1 MDEHPHEPH
10 GPCHER
16 HHRARPGPPPW
27 GPPPRP
33 PFGPPPFDDRPD
45 WPPDVPPESPEWR
58 EWRRLFRREWRR
70 LFRRE
75 WQRLFQR
82 EARDHWRHAP
92 HHRRW
97 RHPPFLFG
105 FWLLVLALIVIVGV
119 GIALIPRPLIAFLV
133 GLFFGIALLAGA
145 ALLSRRVFRPLR
157 RVMEAAERIAEG
169 DLSARVRLLH
179 PGDLGRL
186 AATFNH
192 MADELE
198 RSDERRRRLTV
209 DVAHE
214 LRTPLTV
221 LQGNLE
227 GMLEG
232 VYQPTPEALRGLLD
246 ETRLLTRLVDDL
258 RTLALA
264 EAGQLHFDLQRL
276 DVAGLLADART
287 SFGGQ
292 ADGLGVRL
300 EVDAPDALPPV
311 RGDAQRL
318 AQVLGNLISNALR
331 HTPPGG
337 QVTLSARAA
346 DGGVIVRVADTGPG
360 IPPQDRPYV
369 FDRFWKGDPAR
380 TRDGKGGA
388 GLGLAIA
395 RQLVE
400 SHGGRIWVEDD
411 DAPGATLAFSLPAD
425 EA

>member
-27 GPPPRP
+27 GSPPW
-33 PFGPPPFDDRPD
+33 PPFDDRPD

-58 EWRRLFRREWRR
+58 EWRRRFRRE
-70 LFRRE
+70 F
-75 WQRLFQR
+75 
-82 EARDHWRHAP
+82 RDHWRRVSR
-92 HHRRW
+92 HRRW
-97 RHPPFLFG
+97 EHPPFLSG

-133 GLFFGIALLAGA
+133 GLFFGIALLTGA

-198 RSDERRRRLTV
+198 RADERRRRLTV

-264 EAGQLHFDLQRL
+264 EAGQLHFDLQQL
-276 DVAGLLADART
+276 DVADLLADART

-300 EVDAPDALPPV
+300 EVDVPDALPPV

-337 QVTLSARAA
+337 RVTLSARAA

-360 IPPQDRPYV
+360 IPPEDRPYI

-400 SHGGRIWVEDD
+400 LHGGRIWVEDD
-411 DAPGATLAFSLPAD
+411 DAPGATLTFSLPAD

>member
-27 GPPPRP
+27 GSPPW
-33 PFGPPPFDDRPD
+33 PPFDDRPD

-58 EWRRLFRREWRR
+58 EWRRRFRRE
-70 LFRRE
+70 F
-75 WQRLFQR
+75 
-82 EARDHWRHAP
+82 RDHWRRVSR
-92 HHRRW
+92 HRRW
-97 RHPPFLFG
+97 EHPPFLSG

-133 GLFFGIALLAGA
+133 GLFFGIALLTGA

-198 RSDERRRRLTV
+198 RADERRRRLTV

-264 EAGQLHFDLQRL
+264 EAGQLHFDLQQL
-276 DVAGLLADART
+276 DVADLLADART

-300 EVDAPDALPPV
+300 EVDVPDALPPV

-337 QVTLSARAA
+337 RVTLSARAA

-360 IPPQDRPYV
+360 IPPEDRPYI

>member
-10 GPCHER
+10 DPCHER
-16 HHRARPGPPPW
+16 HHRARPGPPW
-27 GPPPRP
+27 GPPRWP
-33 PFGPPPFDDRPD
+33 PPGPPPFDDRPD

-58 EWRRLFRREWRR
+58 EWRRRLRRE
-70 LFRRE
+70 F
-75 WQRLFQR
+75 
-82 EARDHWRHAP
+82 RDHWRRVSR
-92 HHRRW
+92 HRRW
-97 RHPPFLFG
+97 EHPPFLSG

-133 GLFFGIALLAGA
+133 GLFFGVALLTGA
-145 ALLSRRVFRPLR
+145 ALLTRRVFRPLR

-198 RSDERRRRLTV
+198 RADERRRRLTV

-276 DVAGLLADART
+276 DVADLLADART

-300 EVDAPDALPPV
+300 EVDVPDALPPV

-331 HTPPGG
+331 HTPPDGR
-337 QVTLSARAA
+337 VTLSARAA

-360 IPPQDRPYV
+360 IPPEDRPYV

-425 EA
+425 EVDPALR